1 MTRMARGRELAET
14 VVAVATERR
23 LTVLAAGLA
32 YHAFNSLIPAALL
45 VFLGA
50 SVSQRFETLAFA
62 VAAVTGVNPTR
73 LTDVLQTL
81 TREPAGQVRAAVIA
95 AAVFV
100 WSAAQLLSAMRRAF
114 AALYGDDVR
123 RSGSFLDALT
133 AVGLAFGT
141 VAVAVLLVA
150 VLGVSLSY
158 VFTGWVW
165 AVVSTVLLFGSLL
178 AVFVPVYTILPRA
191 DVGVREALPG
201 TVLAAATWTLSGV
214 LFRLY
219 AASAESVQL
228 YGFVGGVLL
237 FLTWLYAA
245 GLFLLLG
252 ATLNA
257 VVADRVP
264 PLEQSGG

>member
-1 MTRMARGRELAET
+1 MSRAGDLIET
-14 VVAVATERR
+14 VIAVARERR

-50 SVSQRFETLAFA
+50 SLSRRFETLAYA
-62 VAAVTGVNPTR
+62 VAAVTGVDAAR
-73 LTDVLQTL
+73 LTDVLRAL
-81 TREPAGQVRAAVIA
+81 TENPAGQWRAAIIA
-95 AAVFV
+95 ALVFV
-100 WSAAQLLSAMRRAF
+100 WSAGQLLRAMRRAF
-114 AALYGDDVR
+114 AALYGEDVR
-123 RSGSFLDALT
+123 RSGSVLDTLA

-141 VAVAVLLVA
+141 IALAILLVG
-150 VLGVSLSY
+150 VLGVSLAY
-158 VFTGWVW
+158 VFTGWRW
-165 AVVSTVLLFGSLL
+165 AVVSTLLLFCSLL
-178 AVFVPVYTILPRA
+178 TVFVPIYAILPRA
-191 DVGVREALPG
+191 DVGVRAALPG
-201 TVLAAATWTLSGV
+201 TVFAAASWTLSGV

-219 AASAESVQL
+219 ASTAESVRL

-257 VVADRVP
+257 VVADRVTTADGA
-264 PLEQSGG
+264 ET